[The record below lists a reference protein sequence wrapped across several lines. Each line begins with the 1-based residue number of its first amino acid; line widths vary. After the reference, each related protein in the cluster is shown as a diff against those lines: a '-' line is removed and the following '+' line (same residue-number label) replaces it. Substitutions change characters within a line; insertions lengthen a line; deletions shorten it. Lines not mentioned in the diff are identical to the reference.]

1 MRGFTENR
9 INLEFLPR
17 SVLVSPAHRTSHEQ
31 GPAAAFPQSGGG
43 GMKPLRIFVALVL
56 FAGASLTAR
65 AMYLHA
71 KADLASVLIHRAW
84 HKTVADGQPH
94 PPWPWADTYP
104 VARLSI
110 PRLGYDEV
118 VLEGATPR
126 TLAFGPARL
135 FSGTSLGQP
144 GNVELAGHRTSWFR
158 PLEDLQVKDEI
169 QVQWFD
175 ARRRKLRE
183 RAYTVEDILIVSSED
198 LTSLTP
204 PSVDALTL
212 ITCYPFGHSRRSP
225 QRFVVLASP
234 AGPAHLAEAS
244 LSLARP

>member
-1 MRGFTENR
+1 
-9 INLEFLPR
+9 
-17 SVLVSPAHRTSHEQ
+17 
-31 GPAAAFPQSGGG
+31 
-43 GMKPLRIFVALVL
+43 MKPLRIFVALVL

-84 HKTVADGQPH
+84 DKTVADGKPH

-104 VARLSI
+104 VARLRI

-118 VLEGATPR
+118 VLEGAAPR

-135 FSGTSLGQP
+135 FSGAGLGEP

-158 PLEDLQVKDEI
+158 PLENLDARDEI

-175 ARRRKLRE
+175 ARKRELRE
-183 RAYTVEDILIVSSED
+183 RTYTVDDIRIVTPEEV
-198 LTSLTP
+198 TSLVP
-204 PSVDALTL
+204 ASDDSLTL
-212 ITCYPFGHSRRSP
+212 ITCYPFGHSPRSP

-234 AGPAHLAEAS
+234 AGPSRLAETSRVVNRAQ
-244 LSLARP
+244 L